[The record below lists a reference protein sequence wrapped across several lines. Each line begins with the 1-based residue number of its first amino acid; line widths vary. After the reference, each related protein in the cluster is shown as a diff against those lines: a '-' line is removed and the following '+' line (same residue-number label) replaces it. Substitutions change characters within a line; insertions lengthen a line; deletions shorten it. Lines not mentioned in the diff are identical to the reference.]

1 MNDVNTAVITC
12 IDENYEENLEFDFLE
27 TLRNVALYQG
37 EIIVIDYGM
46 SDTRKKRIQVKYN
59 VKVYS
64 FKKTMSVFALR
75 NRDIPIVIGKL
86 SENISNVMIIDSGD
100 IWFQKPI
107 TPIFDNTKAKVGCV
121 EETIFFGQ
129 HEWTMEGLAN
139 LNENLSSSILD
150 VTNGKPIMNAGMVC
164 GPKIIV
170 NNLIKS
176 IYDHILSAGM
186 EFFGIDQLFFN
197 YELYKMN
204 TNIVKLNHE
213 FNFVIITHKNEF
225 YEINGKIFDKDMNQ
239 VTVAHNAG
247 GVDRIINKQYKNV
260 LLDESQY
267 KVKNVRLIK

>member
-1 MNDVNTAVITC
+1 MTDVKTAVITC
-12 IDENYEENLEFDFLE
+12 IDENYEENLEIDFLE
-27 TLRNVALYQG
+27 TLRNVALYKG
-37 EIIVIDYGM
+37 KIIVIDYGM
-46 SDTRKKRIQVKYN
+46 SNIRKERIQVKYN

-75 NRDIPIVIGKL
+75 NRDIPIVIDKL
-86 SENISNVMIIDSGD
+86 SDNISNVMIIDSGD
-100 IWFQKPI
+100 VWFQKPI
-107 TPIFDNTKAKVGCV
+107 TPIFEHTKTKVGCV

-139 LNENLSSSILD
+139 LNENLSKSILD
-150 VTNGKPIMNAGMVC
+150 VTNWKPIMNAGMVC
-164 GPKIIV
+164 GPKLIV

-176 IYDHILSAGM
+176 LYNHIFSAGI

-204 TNIVKLNHE
+204 NNIVKLQHE
-213 FNFVIITHKNEF
+213 FNFVIISHKDEF
-225 YEINGKIFDKDMNQ
+225 YEINGKIYDKDMNK

-247 GVDRIINKQYKNV
+247 GIDRIINKQYKNI

-267 KVKNVRLIK
+267 IVKNVRLIR

>member
-1 MNDVNTAVITC
+1 MNDVNTAVIPC
-12 IDENYEENLEFDFLE
+12 IDENYEENLEMDFLE
-27 TLRNVALYQG
+27 TLRNVALYKG

-46 SDTRKKRIQVKYN
+46 SNTRKERIQVKYN

-75 NRDIPIVIGKL
+75 NRDIPFAIDNL
-86 SENISNVMIIDSGD
+86 SEDISNVMIVDSGD

-107 TPIFDNTKAKVGCV
+107 TPIFEKTKDKIGCV

-139 LNENLSSSILD
+139 LNENLSKSILD
-150 VTNGKPIMNAGMVC
+150 ITNGKPIMNAGMVC
-164 GPKIIV
+164 GPKAIIK
-170 NNLIKS
+170 NLIKS
-176 IYDHILSAGM
+176 IYNHILSAGI

-197 YELYKMN
+197 YELYKIN
-204 TNIVKLNHE
+204 ANIVKLHHE
-213 FNFVIITHKNEF
+213 FNFVIITHKDEF
-225 YEINGKIFDKDMNQ
+225 YLIDGKIYDKDMNQ

-247 GVDRIINKQYKNV
+247 GVDRIINKQYNNT

-267 KVKNVRLIK
+267 TVKNVRLIR